1 MKLNEK
7 VIAISR
13 KVILIAPAIFVSST
27 PGALVWILG
36 MFFIIS
42 CRLFVFIQAK
52 LRFSLLRLN

>member
-52 LRFSLLRLN
+52 EQR